1 MLSIGQINYMKFSFH
16 PYASEVLNLVAD
28 EFSPAYRH
36 VFSPYWNNSF
46 EARARRN
53 YARAYWEDGIY
64 EVYFPVMAHQEMN
77 MRYYRVVVKVV
88 PEISQGEAKELAI
101 DLMKPRQKPN
111 GIIESES
118 IFIVAPKRKGWTHGF
133 RHVRLPGHQTCI
145 IVDRNPLRAFQ
156 TLKKLIAKFVESKL
170 KGILRKFGLQPD
182 CSLNEIWY
190 KKKGSFYYCI
200 FYNNKRTRF
209 KLYYHIRQTIRC
221 LSRFLDWLKQ
231 RAKRL
236 KVVERML
243 DELVK
248 VRGLSG
254 KREVLTELW
263 RRTVRKH
270 NEYHVGK
277 ALKLLARLAER

>member
-1 MLSIGQINYMKFSFH
+1 VQNA
-16 PYASEVLNLVAD
+16 PQ
-28 EFSPAYRH
+28 
-36 VFSPYWNNSF
+36 
-46 EARARRN
+46 
-53 YARAYWEDGIY
+53 AYWEDCLY
-64 EVYFPVMAHQEMN
+64 EFYVPVAAHPSMN
-77 MRYYRVVVKVV
+77 MQYYRIAVKVV
-88 PEISQGEAKELAI
+88 PEISQEKARELAV
-101 DLMKPRQKPN
+101 DLMKPRQKPP

-118 IFIVAPKRKGWTHGF
+118 IFIVSPKRNGWTRGF
-133 RHVRLPGHQTCI
+133 RHVKLPGHMTCI
-145 IVDRNPLRAFQ
+145 IVNRNPLEAFK
-156 TLKKLIAKFVESKL
+156 TIKRLIWNFIERRILKLLE
-170 KGILRKFGLQPD
+170 KFGIQLD
-182 CSLNEIWY
+182 CKPNEIWY
-190 KKKGSFYYCI
+190 KKKGSFYYVYY
-200 FYNNKRTRF
+200 YNNRRTRF
-209 KLYYHIRQTIRC
+209 KLYRHIRQTIRC